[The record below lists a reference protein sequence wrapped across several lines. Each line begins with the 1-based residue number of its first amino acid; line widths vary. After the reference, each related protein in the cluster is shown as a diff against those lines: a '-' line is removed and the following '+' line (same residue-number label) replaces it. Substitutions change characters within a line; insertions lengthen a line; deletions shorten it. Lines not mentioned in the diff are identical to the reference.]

1 MRTYAHDIGQKL
13 GCGAHL
19 TQLRRTRS
27 GHFTLM
33 EGRHTTFDALKQGR
47 REEVIA
53 SMMSLYDVSR
63 LRGA

>member
-1 MRTYAHDIGQKL
+1 
-13 GCGAHL
+13 L